1 MRRPLGLVA
10 IGLGTQARSAAPPSL
25 SGLQTLTVITKTREA
40 MVVDLG
46 PPGPSQG
53 DLRVVNAPLY
63 DRTGTN
69 AIGWLD
75 LFCVVTDPADKPG
88 ETTHL
93 LVCSGTYTL
102 PKGTLTTHDLTPFST
117 LPETPL
123 ETVVA
128 APPRSS
134 TRSPTRPAKPGS
146 TLQSEYS
153 LWWRKPEEGDRGSRR

>member
-10 IGLGTQARSAAPPSL
+10 IGLGTQARSATPPSL
-25 SGLQTLTVITKTREA
+25 SGLQTLTVVTKTREA

-69 AIGWLD
+69 AIGRLD

-102 PKGTLTTHDLTPFST
+102 PKRTLTTHGLTPFS
-117 LPETPL
+117 L
-123 ETVVA
+123 ETVWA
-128 APPRSS
+128 ITGGTGAYLGARGEQQLTRRSATEIVDTFS
-134 TRSPTRPAKPGS
+134 YTIR
-146 TLQSEYS
+146 
-153 LWWRKPEEGDRGSRR
+153 